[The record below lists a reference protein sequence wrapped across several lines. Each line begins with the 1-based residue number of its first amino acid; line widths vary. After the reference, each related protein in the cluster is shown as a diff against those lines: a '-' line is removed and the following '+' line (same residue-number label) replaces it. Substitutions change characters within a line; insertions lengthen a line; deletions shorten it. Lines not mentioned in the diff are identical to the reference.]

1 MNTSKNKRYQETE
14 ERICQAFTQLLSVKG
29 YSDITVHDICTC
41 AQISR
46 PSFYAH
52 YEDINDMIIQ
62 MEQEKGVQ
70 IQRLLISEDGLSIR
84 SFEQYFC
91 FLKENRG
98 FYTAY
103 LTASGSR
110 NMTSHLMDTFLH
122 TQNIPPSDRVI
133 YIILIVHQNQRK
145 SSLLLCL
152 SMALTACGAAS
163 TEQTQTVTPAASSP
177 AQTVPAAQT
186 SEKTEETV
194 GASVFAN
201 RDLDASYSES
211 DSIAIVLNGN
221 SISCNSGNVLVS
233 GSTVTI
239 SEEGTYVLS
248 GTLEDGSVIVDAEK
262 TDKIQLVLSG
272 VSIHSQPTA
281 PIYVRQADKVFVTLA
296 SDTKNSLSNGGS
308 FTADGDTNI
317 DSVIFSKDD
326 LTLNGSGALTITSP
340 GGHGIV
346 SKDSLRVTGGS
357 YAMDVSGHGLSG
369 QDEVS
374 IANGIFD
381 IVAGKDGI
389 HAENSEDADAGF
401 VYLEN
406 GTYRITAGGDGISA
420 SGSCQI
426 VDGDYTITT
435 GGGSE
440 TVQRTTSSQGFGRGQ
455 FGGSTPTDR
464 PQFDTQ
470 SMPERGAGGKG
481 GMGGKGMDRM
491 NQMPANGQNTAAP
504 VEEADTISAKGIK
517 ASSLTIQGGNL
528 TADCADDALHS
539 NGNLII
545 QGGTLELA
553 SCDDGIHADET
564 VTILSGN
571 IQITDSYEGIE
582 GQLVYIQGGDITL
595 NATDDGLN
603 AAGGMDGSGFGRRSD
618 TFTVSGDTPSI
629 VISGGTVNI
638 TSSADG
644 IDANGIIEMTGGNVT
659 VCGPTQGDTSILD
672 YDASCT
678 ISGGTFIGTGASGMT
693 RGVSSGQGTVS
704 VSTGTQ
710 SAGRMMLITAP
721 ASVEI
726 MANFGFPSARIMGF
740 MAWPNM

>member
-1 MNTSKNKRYQETE
+1 MKKQK
-14 ERICQAFTQLLSVKG
+14 V
-29 YSDITVHDICTC
+29 V
-41 AQISR
+41 
-46 PSFYAH
+46 
-52 YEDINDMIIQ
+52 
-62 MEQEKGVQ
+62 
-70 IQRLLISEDGLSIR
+70 
-84 SFEQYFC
+84 
-91 FLKENRG
+91 
-98 FYTAY
+98 
-103 LTASGSR
+103 
-110 NMTSHLMDTFLH
+110 
-122 TQNIPPSDRVI
+122 
-133 YIILIVHQNQRK
+133 
-145 SSLLLCL
+145 SLLLCL

-194 GASVFAN
+194 GASVFTN

-211 DSIAIVLNGN
+211 ESIAIVLNGN

-239 SEEGTYVLS
+239 SKEGTYVLS

-281 PIYVRQADKVFVTLA
+281 PIYVRQADKLFVTLA
-296 SDTKNSLSNGGS
+296 AGTQNSLSNGGS

-317 DSVIFSKDD
+317 DAVIFSRDD

-374 IANGIFD
+374 IANGTFD

-420 SGSCQI
+420 SGNCTV

-440 TVQRTTSSQGFGRGQ
+440 TVQRTTSSQGFGKGQ

-539 NGNLII
+539 NGNLEI
-545 QGGTLELA
+545 QGGTLELI
-553 SCDDGIHADET
+553 SGDDGIHADET

-582 GQLVYIQGGDITL
+582 GQHVYIQGGDITL
-595 NATDDGLN
+595 KATDDGLN
-603 AAGGMDGSGFGRRSD
+603 AAGGMDGSGFGRRTD
-618 TFTVSGDTPSI
+618 TFTTSGDTPSI
-629 VISGGTVNI
+629 VISGGTVYI
-638 TSSADG
+638 SAFGDG

-710 SAGRMMLITAP
+710 SAGTQVTLTDSSGNVIASFTPALDFNSILLSAPQIQTGASYTLRIGNGVQTITAK
-721 ASVEI
+721 
-726 MANFGFPSARIMGF
+726 
-740 MAWPNM
+740 